1 MSVSCDVHVAQG
13 PLDHAVESSAISTPT
28 NSELGLSLAVAQGS
42 VSIDHVPTTN
52 KEETESN
59 DSTSKPTPMTM
70 MARTVPQRRCNTR
83 ISTRHLSRL
92 DQLFWKTDRRNTPVD
107 AVSVGPT
114 TRKRKLETT
123 NPPVITMTH
132 GRLLLKRVHDSPH
145 IYIIDNFLTETELN
159 HCHSIIQQAKFQ
171 KSFVDA
177 SETTQS
183 TTSASTFKTTTTRT
197 TAARIDT
204 DHRTST
210 FVSVAKQADRIIA
223 AMERKSADLLGMNV
237 DRLEPLQLVRY
248 QKDQFFGVHHD
259 LGTLIPAEDD
269 NDDDENG
276 YGTVELPP
284 KSTHV
289 KRRLV
294 TLFCYLNTVD
304 EGGCTYFPAL
314 DAPRTRRDAA
324 AATSAIQELRV
335 APVRGRAVLFCN
347 ILKDGDADPR
357 TVHAGEPVRGIK
369 GTVKYGLNIW
379 ACEE

>member
-1 MSVSCDVHVAQG
+1 MS
-13 PLDHAVESSAISTPT
+13 
-28 NSELGLSLAVAQGS
+28 
-42 VSIDHVPTTN
+42 
-52 KEETESN
+52 
-59 DSTSKPTPMTM
+59 
-70 MARTVPQRRCNTR
+70 
-83 ISTRHLSRL
+83 
-92 DQLFWKTDRRNTPVD
+92 
-107 AVSVGPT
+107 
-114 TRKRKLETT
+114 
-123 NPPVITMTH
+123 H
-132 GRLLLKRVHDSPH
+132 GRLILKRVHDSPH

-177 SETTQS
+177 SETTKSSSSS
-183 TTSASTFKTTTTRT
+183 TSIMTTTT
-197 TAARIDT
+197 ARVDT
-204 DHRTST
+204 EHRTST

-223 AMERKSADLLGMNV
+223 AMERKSAELLGLHV

-259 LGTLIPAEDD
+259 LGTLI
-269 NDDDENG
+269 DDDGDE

-294 TLFCYLNTVD
+294 TLFCYLNTV
-304 EGGCTYFPAL
+304 EQGGCTYFPAL
-314 DAPRTRRDAA
+314 RDPRTTTMKD
-324 AATSAIQELRV
+324 TTMTTMQELRV

-357 TVHAGEPVRGIK
+357 TIHAGEPVRGSK
-369 GTVKYGLNIW
+369 GTVKYGMNIW